1 MHRIVLLYGARK
13 LYYCFKNIKK
23 INVIQRILDL
33 VQGLQFI
40 LKIYILRLPIK
51 NFSISAK
58 SIRRTECRRIVL
70 HQTNTKSMNQF
81 NHIIKESVGL
91 DVE

>member
-13 LYYCFKNIKK
+13 LYILLFQEHKK

-33 VQGLQFI
+33 VQGLQFM

-51 NFSISAK
+51 NFSITANQSEEPNVGELCYTK
-58 SIRRTECRRIVL
+58 QIQNQRINL
-70 HQTNTKSMNQF
+70 IT
-81 NHIIKESVGL
+81 
-91 DVE
+91 

>member
-1 MHRIVLLYGARK
+1 MFQEH
-13 LYYCFKNIKK
+13 KK

-51 NFSISAK
+51 NFSITAK

-70 HQTNTKSMNQF
+70 HQTNAKSMNQF
-81 NHIIKESVGL
+81 NLIIKESVGL